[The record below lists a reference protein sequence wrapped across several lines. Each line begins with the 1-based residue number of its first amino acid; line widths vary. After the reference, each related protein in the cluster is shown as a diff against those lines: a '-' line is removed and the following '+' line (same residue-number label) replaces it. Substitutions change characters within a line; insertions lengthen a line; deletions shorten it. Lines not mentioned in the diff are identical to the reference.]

1 MMVFGML
8 SLKVV
13 TSLDTATF
21 WVTLILSRSILT
33 EKGQAYPI
41 INNQQ
46 GILNL
51 FLSTNLDFNLFC
63 SLR

>member
-63 SLR
+63 SL